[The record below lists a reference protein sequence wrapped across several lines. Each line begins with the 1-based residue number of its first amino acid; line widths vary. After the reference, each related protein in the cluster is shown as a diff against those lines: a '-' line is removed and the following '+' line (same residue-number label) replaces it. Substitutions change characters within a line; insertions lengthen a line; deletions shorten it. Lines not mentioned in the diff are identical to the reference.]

1 MGKVKVITGSE
12 TGISP
17 ELAKRFNIE
26 LVPYYV
32 SYDHRTYTEGVNLD
46 REDFYRWLSQSTE
59 LPTTSHPTRN
69 DIIAAFKRAGTET
82 DSIICVTISSKHSM
96 PFELANKAKE
106 EFHDLR
112 IEVVDSGKATAGHGL
127 VALEAARLAG
137 QGADIAQILSKMEEL
152 KERVNEV
159 LVLNTLKNLA
169 KGGRIHRAKALV
181 GSILSIKPII
191 TYRDGFTAPVGKV
204 RTHPQ
209 ALEFIVSKIKADLER
224 YGSPGIRCIIEDADN
239 REWANQVKERI
250 TKEFEPEEVWQ
261 VGMSPISAVH
271 IGPGAWGVAY
281 YCLSGAEGK

>member
-1 MGKVKVITGSE
+1 M
-12 TGISP
+12 
-17 ELAKRFNIE
+17 AKRFNVE

-32 SYDHRTYTEGVNLD
+32 SYNHRTYTEGVD
-46 REDFYRWLSQSTE
+46 FDKDDFYRSLRQAQNF
-59 LPTTSHPTRN
+59 PTTSHPTRS
-69 DIIAAFKRAGTET
+69 DIIAAFEKAGEET
-82 DSIICVTISSKHSM
+82 DSIIYVTISSKHSK

-137 QGADIAQILSKMEEL
+137 EEADIAKILGRMEEI
-152 KERVNEV
+152 KERVDEV
-159 LVLNTLKNLA
+159 LALNTLKYLA

-181 GSILSIKPII
+181 GSILSIKPLI
-191 TYRDGFTAPVGKV
+191 TYRDGFTAPIGKV
-204 RTHPQ
+204 RTHPR
-209 ALEFIVSKIKADLER
+209 ALEFIVSKIRADLER
-224 YGSPGIRCIIEDADN
+224 YGSSGIRCIIEDADN

-261 VGMSPISAVH
+261 VDMSPISAVH

-281 YCLSGAEGK
+281 YCL

>member
-1 MGKVKVITGSE
+1 MTGKVKIITGSE
-12 TGISP
+12 TGISSA
-17 ELAKRFNIE
+17 LAEQFNIE

-32 SYDHRTYTEGVNLD
+32 SYNHRTYTEGVD
-46 REDFYRWLSQSTE
+46 FDKDDFYRSLRQAQNF
-59 LPTTSHPTRN
+59 PTTSHPTRS
-69 DIIAAFKRAGTET
+69 DIIAAFEKAGEEA
-82 DSIICVTISSKHSM
+82 DSIIYVTISSKYSK

-137 QGADIAQILSKMEEL
+137 EGADIAKILGRMEEI
-152 KERVNEV
+152 KERVDEV
-159 LVLNTLKNLA
+159 LALNTLKYLA

-181 GSILSIKPII
+181 GSILSIKPLI
-191 TYRDGFTAPVGKV
+191 TYRDGLSTPIGKV

-209 ALEFIVSKIKADLER
+209 ALEFIVNKIRADLER
-224 YGSPGIRCIIEDADN
+224 YGSSGIRCIIEDADN

-261 VGMSPISAVH
+261 VDMSPISAVH

-281 YCLSGAEGK
+281 YCL

>member
-1 MGKVKVITGSE
+1 MTGNVKVITGSE
-12 TGISP
+12 TGITP
-17 ELAKRFNIE
+17 ELAKRFNVE

-32 SYDHRTYTEGVNLD
+32 SYNHRTYTEGVD
-46 REDFYRWLSQSTE
+46 FDKDDFYRWLRESNE
-59 LPTTSHPTRN
+59 LPTTSHPTLS
-69 DIIAAFKRAGTET
+69 DIIAAFKAAKRDS
-82 DSIICVTISSKHSM
+82 DSIIYIAISSKYSK

-137 QGADIAQILSKMEEL
+137 EGADIAKILGRMEEI
-152 KERVNEV
+152 KERVDEV
-159 LVLNTLKNLA
+159 LVFNTLRYLA

-181 GSILSIKPII
+181 SSILSIKPLI
-191 TYRDGFTAPVGKV
+191 TYRDGLSTPIGKV

-209 ALEFIVSKIKADLER
+209 ALEFIVDKIRVDLER
-224 YGSPGIRCIIEDADN
+224 YGSPRVRCIIEDADN

-250 TKEFEPEEVWQ
+250 MNEFEPEQVWQ

-281 YCLSGAEGK
+281 YCASDH

>member
-1 MGKVKVITGSE
+1 MTGKVKVITGSE
-12 TGISP
+12 TGITP
-17 ELAKRFNIE
+17 ELAKRFNVE

-32 SYDHRTYTEGVNLD
+32 SYNHSTYTEGVDLD
-46 REDFYRWLSQSTE
+46 KEDFYRWLRESNE
-59 LPTTSHPTRN
+59 LPTTSHPTLS
-69 DIIAAFKRAGTET
+69 DIIAAFKEAKRES
-82 DSIICVTISSKHSM
+82 DSGIYIAISSKYSK

-137 QGADIAQILSKMEEL
+137 EGADIAKILGRMEEI
-152 KERVNEV
+152 KERVDEV
-159 LVLNTLKNLA
+159 LALNTLKYLA

-181 GSILSIKPII
+181 GSILSIKPLI
-191 TYRDGFTAPVGKV
+191 TYRDGLSTPIGKV

-209 ALEFIVSKIKADLER
+209 ALEFIVDKIRVDLER
-224 YGSPGIRCIIEDADN
+224 YGSPGIRCIVEDADN

-261 VGMSPISAVH
+261 VDMSAVSAVH

-281 YCLSGAEGK
+281 YCVPDR